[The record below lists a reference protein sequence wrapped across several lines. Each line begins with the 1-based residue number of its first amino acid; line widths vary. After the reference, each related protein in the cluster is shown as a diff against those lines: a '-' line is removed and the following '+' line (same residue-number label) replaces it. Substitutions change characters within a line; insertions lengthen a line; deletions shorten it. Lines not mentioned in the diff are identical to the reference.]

1 MYFVVIEVWRKLL
14 FGKCKC
20 LYQKVFYLQQINCT
34 FKKSPHSINTLT
46 FTRIM
51 EVEYLFYISFNSGIY
66 CVTDNVWFIHLLTF
80 GFPKLWLG
88 KNAANFWDLWIRND
102 GKVEKRQNSRNLGKL
117 SRSLYFSSKFQ
128 R

>member
-1 MYFVVIEVWRKLL
+1 MYFVVIEVRRKLL

-20 LYQKVFYLQQINCT
+20 LYIQVFYLQQINCT

-66 CVTDNVWFIHLLTF
+66 CVTDNV
-80 GFPKLWLG
+80 
-88 KNAANFWDLWIRND
+88 
-102 GKVEKRQNSRNLGKL
+102 
-117 SRSLYFSSKFQ
+117 
-128 R
+128 